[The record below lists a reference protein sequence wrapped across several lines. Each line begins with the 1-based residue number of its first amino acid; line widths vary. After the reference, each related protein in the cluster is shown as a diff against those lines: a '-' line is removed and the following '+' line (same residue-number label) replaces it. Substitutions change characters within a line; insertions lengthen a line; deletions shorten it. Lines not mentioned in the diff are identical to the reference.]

1 MLIFKD
7 WVYKLAWGVF
17 MFLALAAPLVNAR
30 RFTILSFIFFM
41 IWEVLGVLDG
51 DKGDTLSEQIW
62 GFYAGQT
69 ARLNLVYGVSTYLV
83 LAAASIYYGQWLL
96 LVGIGFLLLGLLL
109 WLNDHFKNMGLN
121 G

>member
-30 RFTILSFIFFM
+30 RFTVFSFIFFI
-41 IWEVLGVLDG
+41 IWEALGVLDG
-51 DKGDTLSEQIW
+51 DPGDTLSEQIW
-62 GFYAGQT
+62 GFYAGKP
-69 ARLNLVYGVSTYLV
+69 ARLNLVYGVTAYLT
-83 LAAASIYYGQWLL
+83 LAAASIYFGTSLL
-96 LVGIGFLLLGLLL
+96 MVGVACLILGLFL
-109 WLNDHFKNMGLN
+109 WLIDHFKNLGLN